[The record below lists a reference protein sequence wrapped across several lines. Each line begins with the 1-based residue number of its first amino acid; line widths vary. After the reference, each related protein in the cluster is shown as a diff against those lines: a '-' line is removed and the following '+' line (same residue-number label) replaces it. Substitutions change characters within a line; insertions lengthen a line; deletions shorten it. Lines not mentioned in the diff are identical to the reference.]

1 MLNIGSACE
10 RRRQS
15 CASRLGASLFL
26 SLTLWGAGLAGAW
39 SQQLPTSPPPAVQL
53 PASGGK
59 SSTFFSKRTP
69 YEFWLTCIIILLG
82 VFVIVVLMR
91 GVGRISTHRPD
102 DISRPVIIVTI
113 VTGTLILVTAGYS
126 NEQIAPAFGLF
137 GTIIGYILGRI
148 GPAAAARDATYD
160 GAAVKSETKPS
171 PIGGMR

>member
-1 MLNIGSACE
+1 MP
-10 RRRQS
+10 
-15 CASRLGASLFL
+15 
-26 SLTLWGAGLAGAW
+26 AGK
-39 SQQLPTSPPPAVQL
+39 STTPPPAVQL
-53 PASGGK
+53 PASGENLAM
-59 SSTFFSKRTP
+59 FFSKRTP

-82 VFVIVVLMR
+82 VFVIIVLMR
-91 GVGRISTHRPD
+91 GVGRISTHRPE

-160 GAAVKSETKPS
+160 GTAVKSETKPS
-171 PIGGMR
+171 PIGGIR